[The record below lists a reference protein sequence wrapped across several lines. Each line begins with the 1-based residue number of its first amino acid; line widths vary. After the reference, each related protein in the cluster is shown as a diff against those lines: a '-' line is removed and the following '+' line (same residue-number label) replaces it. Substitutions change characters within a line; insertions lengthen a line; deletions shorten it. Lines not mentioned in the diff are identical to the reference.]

1 MKKLLHYSSLILFFM
16 FPLLSNGQDFV
27 RIENIE
33 FQTKDLG
40 EMTYDNAKIAINNL
54 GEGWRLPNEREL
66 IMMFN
71 YQNKIGGLS
80 KREYKVVQ
88 DYWIYS
94 GNYLG
99 EENGQLV
106 LLRTLV
112 DPGLTLTYN
121 KSDVDKRT
129 FKFIR
134 AVRDASAVRKVV
146 VKNSANVKSSGSNQT
161 QNSCNFKF
169 VIPKITWKL
178 VDNRRKCSYCR
189 ARYVPYSKVDLAEAK
204 QIHAVQ
210 YLQGKLLKH
219 WEAVNASDEHKESDR
234 DKLKN
239 VFRKNNYSEIALM
252 NAQLQEMIA
261 PGIKSAINAKRAML
275 DNSLDN
281 YYDFNVIYLYDV
293 EDSKYCSRKCE
304 REDY

>member
-1 MKKLLHYSSLILFFM
+1 MS
-16 FPLLSNGQDFV
+16 PLLSNGQDFV

-80 KREYKVVQ
+80 TREYKVVQ
-88 DYWIYS
+88 DYWIYT
-94 GNYLG
+94 GNYCG
-99 EENGQLV
+99 ENSNGQLV
-106 LLRTLV
+106 ILRTLV

-129 FKFIR
+129 FTFIR
-134 AVRDASAVRKVV
+134 AVRNVPELKKVV
-146 VKNSANVKSSGSNQT
+146 SKNSVNAKSSGVNVN

-189 ARYVPYSKVDLAEAK
+189 AQNVPYTKVNLAEAK
-204 QIHAVQ
+204 QIHTVQ

-219 WEAVNASDEHKESDR
+219 WESVNASDEHKESDR
-234 DKLKN
+234 DKLRN
-239 VFRKNNYSEIALM
+239 VFRKNNYSEIAIL
-252 NAQLQEMIA
+252 NAQLQEMLA
-261 PGIKSAINAKRAML
+261 PGIKSAINVKRAML

-281 YYDFNVIYLYDV
+281 YYDFDTIYLYDV
-293 EDSKYCSRKCE
+293 NDSKYCSRKCQN
-304 REDY
+304 EDY

>member
-1 MKKLLHYSSLILFFM
+1 M

-27 RIENIE
+27 RIGNIE
-33 FQTKDLG
+33 IQTKDLG
-40 EMTYDNAKIAINNL
+40 EMTYSNAKNAIKDL
-54 GEGWRLPNEREL
+54 GEGWRLPNEKEL
-66 IMMFN
+66 ILMFN
-71 YQNKIGGLS
+71 SQDKIGSLS
-80 KREYKVVQ
+80 RREYKVVQ

-106 LLRTLV
+106 LLRTFI
-112 DPGLTLTYN
+112 DPGYTLTYN
-121 KSDVDKRT
+121 KSDTDDRT

-134 AVRDASAVRKVV
+134 AVRDASAVKKVV
-146 VKNSANVKSSGSNQT
+146 AKNLSNFKSSGSNQT

-169 VIPKITWKL
+169 IIPKITWKL

-189 ARYVPYSKVDLAEAK
+189 AQYVPYSKVDLAEAK

-219 WEAVNASDEHKESDR
+219 WDAVNASDEHKESDR
-234 DKLKN
+234 DKLRN
-239 VFRKNNYSEIALM
+239 VFRKNNYSEVAIL

-281 YYDFNVIYLYDV
+281 YYDFNTIYLYDV
-293 EDSKYCSRKCE
+293 EESKYCSRKCE
-304 REDY
+304 NKDY